1 MQRPKKSLMQPIS
14 FNPQPTARNLNKPP
28 TNLRLGVNRRSK
40 TCKETSLVT
49 CPTTTWKDWRGHLRW
64 VTKQRMQGGQ
74 CHFLQRLM
82 QLFSFNPQPT
92 ARNLTQPPTNLRIGS
107 NRRSKTLQ
115 SDFPGHLSNHHL
127 ERLARRPS
135 MGHQTEDARGP
146 MPLPRRWLRVKRKQ
160 TAKRFETNYIL
171 YRVGRLRCAVCGQ
184 CPTLALVG

>member
-1 MQRPKKSLMQPIS
+1 MLGGRCHFLQRLMQPFS

-28 TNLRLGVNRRSK
+28 TILRLGVNRRSK

-49 CPTTTWKDWRGHLRW
+49 CPTNTWKDWRGHLRW
-64 VTKQRMQGGQ
+64 VTKQRMQGGR

-92 ARNLTQPPTNLRIGS
+92 ARNLNKPPTILRLGS
-107 NRRSKTLQ
+107 YRRSKNLQ
-115 SDFPGHLSNHHL
+115 RDLPGHLPHQHL

-146 MPLPRRWLRVKRKQ
+146 MPLPRRWLRVKQ
-160 TAKRFETNYIL
+160 CDPFSTAD
-171 YRVGRLRCAVCGQ
+171 AH
-184 CPTLALVG
+184 